1 MLPEFF
7 WTKGRCGAEFLL
19 FDDVLSVPHP
29 VIGDQSAL
37 GPSGMIV
44 IKTGFGGV
52 MPESII
58 SENKPCLA
66 SIIGGFN
73 EY

>member
-1 MLPEFF
+1 MWSSFF
-7 WTKGRCGAEFLL
+7 FLTL
-19 FDDVLSVPHP
+19 MCSHP
-29 VIGDQSAL
+29 VIGNQSAL
-37 GPSGMIV
+37 EPSGMIV
-44 IKTGFGGV
+44 IKTGFGGI

>member
-1 MLPEFF
+1 MEQ
-7 WTKGRCGAEFLL
+7 FLL
-19 FDDVLSVPHP
+19 FDIDVLSVPHP

-37 GPSGMIV
+37 EPSGMIV
-44 IKTGFGGV
+44 IKTGFGGI

-73 EY
+73 EC